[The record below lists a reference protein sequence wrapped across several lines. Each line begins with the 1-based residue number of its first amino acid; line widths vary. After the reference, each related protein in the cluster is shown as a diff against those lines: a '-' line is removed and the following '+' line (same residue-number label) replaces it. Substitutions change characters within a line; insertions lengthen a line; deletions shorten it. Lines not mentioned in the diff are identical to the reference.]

1 MANENENS
9 RANAVTA
16 LTAQFVQA
24 ALSSDSLVLLNADPD
39 AVARRAAQLA
49 EAVVCHCED
58 IHEAAARAAN

>member
-1 MANENENS
+1 MINEDENT

-24 ALSSDSLVLLNADPD
+24 ALSSDAHVLLEADPG

-58 IHEAAARAAN
+58 IHDAAAHAAN